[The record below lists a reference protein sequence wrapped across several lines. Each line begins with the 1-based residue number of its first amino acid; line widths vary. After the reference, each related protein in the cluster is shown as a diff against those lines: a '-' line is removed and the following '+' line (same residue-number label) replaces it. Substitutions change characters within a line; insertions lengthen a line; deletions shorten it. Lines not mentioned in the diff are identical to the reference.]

1 MGVKFQLRSY
11 VSCKELDE
19 LGEGLV
25 KDFLEKT
32 NQEKAL
38 FVDMESFI
46 SSYLGFPIVYESF
59 CEMDTSKLGF
69 LSDGKTPL
77 RIVRN
82 GKPKSVVFAK
92 DTIVIDKYLLL
103 KSEFG
108 KRRFTLAHEAA
119 HKLLEKHNPMQ
130 AAAFRREFNSNDTY
144 DAKTLTEMFSMNELQ
159 ADRLA
164 AAILMPEFIVRRVV
178 ERYSKGKEIKI
189 YGGTVIAPHDK
200 IKLRKIADCLGV
212 SFSALLIRLK
222 NFQLIEQHDLQEY
235 IHSLKGG
242 AECV

>member
-1 MGVKFQLRSY
+1 MEVNFQLRSY

-32 NQEKAL
+32 NQKNAL
-38 FVDMESFI
+38 YVDMEGFI
-46 SSYLGFPIVYESF
+46 SSYLGLPIVYESF

-77 RIVRN
+77 YVVRN
-82 GKPKSVVFAK
+82 GKSKPVVFAK
-92 DTIVIDKYLLL
+92 DTIVLDKYLTI

-108 KRRFTLAHEAA
+108 KRRFTLAHEVA

-130 AAAFRREFNSNDTY
+130 AAAFRREFNSDEAYNA
-144 DAKTLTEMFSMNELQ
+144 DALTEMFSMNEMQ

-164 AAILMPEFIVRRVV
+164 AAILMPEFLVKRVFDK
-178 ERYSKGKEIKI
+178 YSRGKAIKL
-189 YGGTVIAPHDK
+189 YGGTVMAPHDK
-200 IKLRKIADCLGV
+200 VKARKIADCLGV
-212 SFSALLIRLK
+212 SFSALIIRLK
-222 NFQLIEQHDLQEY
+222 NFKLIEQHDLQEY

-242 AECV
+242 DFCK